1 MVAYWHKRAHMPQK
15 QSNNEDKLLIESLLE
30 QLNTVMGWSYKTDYY
45 PDEVN
50 RKSKD
55 IDLIA
60 KSDGLA
66 DFAFEETR
74 VTSFEDQIG
83 FEEKFK
89 RLYLDELHQLQQKIK
104 PGIDC
109 YLPHDL
115 FTIDDG
121 DYCETSVSIFNFLI
135 ANQENFSP
143 GSQTINVPELA
154 FKIKVIV
161 SEKRTSKFNFKIYL
175 NEKDIAISLAKAL
188 NHKKEKLSWYSNRS
202 QLATLVLSNYDTQN
216 ISVVCVYQAYLKLA
230 EQGLANHLQYVFYYD
245 FSSSWFCFKGKNIIK
260 NGFNPVK
267 L

>member
-1 MVAYWHKRAHMPQK
+1 MVACWLKHFHMPQK
-15 QSNNEDKLLIESLLE
+15 PSNIEDKLLIESLLE

-45 PDEVN
+45 PDVVN

-74 VTSFEDQIG
+74 ITSFEDQIG

-89 RLYLDELHQLQQKIK
+89 RLYLDELYQLQQKIK
-104 PGIDC
+104 SGIDC
-109 YLPHDL
+109 YLPHNL
-115 FTIDDG
+115 FTVDDG
-121 DYCETSVSIFNFLI
+121 DYCETSLSIFNFLI
-135 ANQENFSP
+135 ANQENFSL
-143 GSQTINVPELA
+143 GSQTIKLPELA
-154 FKIKVIV
+154 FEIKIVV
-161 SEKRTSKFNFKIYL
+161 SENQTSKFNFKIYL
-175 NEKDIAISLAKAL
+175 NEKDIAISLEKAL

-216 ISVVCVYQAYLKLA
+216 ISVLCVYQAYLKLA
-230 EQGLANHLQYVFYYD
+230 KKGMANHLQYVFYYD
-245 FSSSWFCFKGKNIIK
+245 CSNSWFCFKGKNIIK
-260 NGFNPVK
+260 NGFNPVE